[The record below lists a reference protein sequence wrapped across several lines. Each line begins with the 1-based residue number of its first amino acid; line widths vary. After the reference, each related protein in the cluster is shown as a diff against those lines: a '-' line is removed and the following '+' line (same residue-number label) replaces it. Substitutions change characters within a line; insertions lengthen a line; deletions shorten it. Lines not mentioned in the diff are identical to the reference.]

1 MFLQFEV
8 CLQSALHSHLVVLQ
22 PSPHTICPYHFR
34 APRSSFRANRF
45 IKPSACGC
53 SAYHWGSD
61 GDSWNWQPNWVC
73 TLTFKLTFRSIG
85 FRRLWSCWKLPFW
98 CPIFNFRGVP
108 YGSSRVLCSILT
120 QFAEPCWQSQFQ
132 AYRTYPPNYL
142 WQSLEPRETNNIWKV
157 KCVPNNVFS
166 QP

>member
-108 YGSSRVLCSILT
+108 YGWFITCPMFNSNAVRWTMLAITISSIPHIPT
-120 QFAEPCWQSQFQ
+120 QLSVAKSWTKRNKQH
-132 AYRTYPPNYL
+132 
-142 WQSLEPRETNNIWKV
+142 LEGEVCP
-157 KCVPNNVFS
+157 
-166 QP
+166 Q